1 MNDTDF
7 QLFVKGEDNSITIE
21 NLNGDSIEL
30 EKFMADFNVGMS
42 PANIA
47 AKHNMDLSIV
57 YRLIA
62 LYLNDM
68 AVKNEIDRYL
78 VEVSQPK
85 VAPEAQKPEA
95 QKPVTVKNVELAI
108 TIRGKEYIVKP
119 TVFKLLPFKDLYVDP
134 TMGSEAFAQKMIDSL
149 STVQRQA
156 NLAGG
161 FAQLF
166 LPNSIVDADGSVL
179 VSYKLKVDDSIEF
192 VMDLEIDE
200 VMSILMLLITAV
212 NEQPVAQLAGAKLV
226 QDKRSIDRQGKGFTI
241 NKKGK

>member
-1 MNDTDF
+1 MDDTDF

-42 PANIA
+42 PANIS

-62 LYLNDM
+62 LYLNDV

-85 VAPEAQKPEA
+85 VAPEVQKPEA

-241 NKKGK
+241 NKKAK